1 MKGFKRML
9 CSFLVWIFHQGLHYA
24 LFVG

>member
-9 CSFLVWIFHQGLHYA
+9 SSFLVWIFHQDLHFTH
-24 LFVG
+24 LVG